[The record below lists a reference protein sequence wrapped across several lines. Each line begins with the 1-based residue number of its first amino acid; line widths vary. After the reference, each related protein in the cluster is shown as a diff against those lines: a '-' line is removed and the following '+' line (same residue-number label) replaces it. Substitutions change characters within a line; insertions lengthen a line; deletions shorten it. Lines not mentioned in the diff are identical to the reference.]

1 MDSAKICYVHT
12 IEGIILF
19 LTLSFFMLAY
29 NNIHS
34 NVRYLID
41 RMNIQKMYFYFMNS
55 IKKKKKPLLELTDF
69 LFDVI

>member
-1 MDSAKICYVHT
+1 
-12 IEGIILF
+12 
-19 LTLSFFMLAY
+19 MLAY